1 MNSEAITRKYYSKL
15 KSLPDIKIL
24 STVTA
29 LESVI
34 IVLRSFELGLV
45 YLYSFAV
52 YIALLVTIF
61 IKDKKLILFFSDITG
76 LFYLILPFIT
86 TYYYYSLTFF
96 SPLIG
101 YTLLPKYSESRAA
114 FIVFISNII
123 PTIFFFD
130 PYIVIYSFL
139 IAFIFYYYIH
149 TVNKKGEKI
158 TGIKSMQIL
167 RPFLSNVVKKDKTS
181 LEKFLESISFKTT
194 VHVGLFKV
202 DDLFFVIP
210 KIHYGISGEIGSSK
224 FIYQLESENNHNIVF
239 HGPGSHEID
248 IATSSQ
254 SMITAKRIAEKE
266 KSTEDWLK
274 LNFYGIKEWS
284 CGEFR
289 GITLDFGSKTLTF
302 LERPNYGIDDLP
314 LKLWD
319 FTVKTN
325 NYIIDCHNE
334 YLTKDLPLNS
344 YSCII
349 NGITKARNEK
359 GNERPFILGYAE
371 DIVNNCE
378 GLCNNRLRVMYISDG
393 EKDIGLIYIY
403 SNNSDP
409 ELTKKIRQRL
419 GTLVKYPI
427 LVTPDDHSCTG
438 TIAGDLYTPAQPCDT
453 LVGKAYEL
461 LKKAKEKAH
470 ESEVY
475 FKKDDIKG
483 VRVLGSFISLMVK
496 ALEEVGGYAMKTF
509 WIPLLTPFIL
519 TILFILLLTNIHI
532 EF

>member
-1 MNSEAITRKYYSKL
+1 VNSEAITRKYYSKL
-15 KSLPDIKIL
+15 KSLPDLKIL
-24 STVTA
+24 SGLA
-29 LESVI
+29 AFESVI
-34 IVLRSFELGLV
+34 IVLRSLELGLV
-45 YLYSFAV
+45 YIYSFAI
-52 YIALLVTIF
+52 YIALLTAIF
-61 IKDKKLILFFSDITG
+61 INDKKLVFFFADITG
-76 LFYLILPFIT
+76 IFYLLSPLIT
-86 TYYYYSLTFF
+86 SYYYYSLTFF

-101 YTLLPKYSESRAA
+101 YTLLPKYSESRSA

-123 PTIFFFD
+123 STIFFFNT
-130 PYIVIYSFL
+130 YIVIYSFL
-139 IAFIFYYYIH
+139 VAFIFYYYIH

-158 TGIKSMQIL
+158 TGIKSMQLI
-167 RPFLSNVVKKDKTS
+167 RPFLSNIIKKDNAS
-181 LEKFLESISFKTT
+181 LERFLESISFKTT
-194 VHVGLFKV
+194 VHIGLFKV
-202 DDLFFVIP
+202 NDVFFVIP

-224 FIYQLESENNHNIVF
+224 FIYQLENENNHNIIF

-254 SMITAKRIAEKE
+254 SMNIAKRIAEE
-266 KSTEDWLK
+266 ERTTNDWLK

-314 LKLWD
+314 LRLWD
-319 FTVKTN
+319 FTVKTE
-325 NYIIDCHNE
+325 NYIVDCHNE

-344 YSCII
+344 YSCIT
-349 NGITKARNEK
+349 NGIEKAKNKK
-359 GNERPFILGYAE
+359 GSERPFIVGYAE
-371 DIVNNCE
+371 DIINNCE
-378 GLCNNRLRVMYISDG
+378 GLCNNKLRVTYISDG
-393 EKDIGLIYIY
+393 ENDIGIVYIY

-409 ELTKKIRQRL
+409 ELTKKIREKLR
-419 GTLVKYPI
+419 TLVNYPL

-438 TIAGDLYTPAQPCDT
+438 TIAGDLYTPAQPCDA
-453 LVGKAYEL
+453 LVEKAYEL
-461 LKKAKEKAH
+461 LKEAKEKAH

-483 VRVLGSFISLMVK
+483 VKVLGSFISLMVK

-519 TILFILLLTNIHI
+519 TILFVLLSTNIHI